1 MPTGG
6 PLLGE
11 ERPVNGRSRYFFE
24 TVIYRLAT
32 DWRAQVSYLLGER
45 YCDLSRYCLRLAV
58 ADLLELPDDLP
69 LMPAVTAGS
78 NAKDSRRGKHHDRP
92 LDLSARAS

>member
-1 MPTGG
+1 M
-6 PLLGE
+6 GE
-11 ERPVNGRSRYFFE
+11 EWPVNGRSRYFFE

-45 YCDLSRYCLRLAV
+45 CCDLSRYCLRLAV

-69 LMPAVTAGS
+69 LMPAVTAAS
-78 NAKDSRRGKHHDRP
+78 LYR
-92 LDLSARAS
+92 SAPAILRASLTLKR